1 MVDLFA
7 VLFSWF
13 MILLGAAAFLV
24 GLCFSGDIAFCAF
37 GISCLVVVWWL
48 VAQILGEVL
57 VLGGFVLVLAY

>member
-13 MILLGAAAFLV
+13 MILMLGAEAFLV

-37 GISCLVVVWWL
+37 GISCLVVGCGW
-48 VAQILGEVL
+48 
-57 VLGGFVLVLAY
+57 